1 MRADGADAAAA
12 VSQEPQAEVGAQLGV
27 LLEQQLWELPPGA
40 KTDTGQPLPV
50 LDQKGPHGDLDRG
63 ACLCSAFFG
72 QAQQTWKSHLGR
84 SLLCDTEGV
93 TLPLPSS
100 VLSSVNCG

>member
-63 ACLCSAFFG
+63 ACLCSAFVARPSRPG
-72 QAQQTWKSHLGR
+72 SHTWASP
-84 SLLCDTEGV
+84 CCV
-93 TLPLPSS
+93 TLRE
-100 VLSSVNCG
+100 